1 MTNLLKSFLRPLVA
15 AMALAAILALS
26 PSPASA
32 QDNHGAPAAAAQ
44 HAGDDH
50 GHAAGGHEAPAGVI
64 PTTGQGIMP
73 AIVSLVVFAI
83 VLAVLSVKVWPT
95 ITKGL
100 NDRANKIREEI
111 AAAEAARKQAKD
123 ALDMYERSLADARAE
138 AQKMLEKTKAQQQ
151 ALADE
156 LKAKADADLS
166 AMRERAKRD
175 IESAKRAAL
184 AEIYTQSATVATS
197 IAAKILQREVNS
209 GDQQRLIDQSVRELE
224 AAQG

>member
-26 PSPASA
+26 PSTASA
-32 QDNHGAPAAAAQ
+32 QDGHSAPAAAAQ
-44 HAGDDH
+44 HAGE
-50 GHAAGGHEAPAGVI
+50 GHAAGGHDETPAGVI

-73 AIVSLVVFAI
+73 AFVSLIVFSI

-95 ITKGL
+95 ISKGL

-151 ALADE
+151 ALAEE
-156 LKAKADADLS
+156 LKAKADADLT